1 MGGGGRCSRLWGLV
15 MAFLLVAVGGGTPG
29 GVCRRGHRNQSA
41 GRGLRVLRFWP
52 GLAGGGGGGVGV
64 ALALQQPIPTDRHD
78 TTNGWTSEKLP
89 SVQKWRMNTPPG
101 LNGSGG

>member
-1 MGGGGRCSRLWGLV
+1 MFFTQFWVFGYYLRGGGGSPKGLV
-15 MAFLLVAVGGGTPG
+15 HNMLMQFFTL
-29 GVCRRGHRNQSA
+29 
-41 GRGLRVLRFWP
+41 GR
-52 GLAGGGGGGVGV
+52 
-64 ALALQQPIPTDRHD
+64 LQQPIPTDRHD